1 LYLNGNLK
9 KMFINHNICLY
20 DILEEHE
27 KKL

>member
-1 LYLNGNLK
+1 
-9 KMFINHNICLY
+9 MFINHNICLY